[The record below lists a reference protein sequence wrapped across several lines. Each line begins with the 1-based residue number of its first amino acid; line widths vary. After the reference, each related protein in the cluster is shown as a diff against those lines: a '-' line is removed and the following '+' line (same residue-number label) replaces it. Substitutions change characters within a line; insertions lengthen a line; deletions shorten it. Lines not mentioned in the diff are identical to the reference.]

1 MQYQTAE
8 PAHTTNAAWN
18 APVAIH
24 AEIIEREVNL
34 VETTFT
40 YPKPI
45 MKMSALID
53 MGFPEEFLLY
63 AYRNPRQT
71 FAHKMNPTKKNSPIL
86 FETAGFEAWRQ
97 KLIKTEV
104 QSMPRGTS

>member
-1 MQYQTAE
+1 M
-8 PAHTTNAAWN
+8 
-18 APVAIH
+18 
-24 AEIIEREVNL
+24 
-34 VETTFT
+34 ETTFT

-86 FETAGFEAWRQ
+86 FDTAGFEAWRQ
-97 KLIKTEV
+97 KLIKTET
-104 QSMPRGTS
+104 QSMQRGGQADGRVNAHQPPPERRDLTAPG